1 MNRVIQLLRNPGA
14 VDVRVPADA
23 IVAPRSRV
31 KFRFIPTVPL
41 IIIGSFVFIA
51 VFANFLAPYDPTEV
65 KLRDSMI
72 PPIWAEGGTSEHW
85 LGTDFH
91 GRDQLTRLF
100 FGARVS
106 LSVSALTMLFS
117 ITIGVFFGLISG
129 YFGGKL
135 DVFVMRVVDIS
146 LAYPPI
152 LIAIVL
158 AVIFGPS
165 FGNVILIIVL
175 VYWSRVARIIRGE
188 ALALK
193 GQDFVTL
200 ASLAGASH
208 IRIMLKHI
216 LPGVIPSILV
226 LATLELGSVVLFEAS
241 LSFLGVGIPP
251 PNPSWGVMV
260 SDGRGQINTGWW
272 LSLFPGLAIL
282 LLVLSFNQV
291 GDWLRDR
298 ADPRLQQL

>member
-1 MNRVIQLLRNPGA
+1 MNRILLLWRNPGA
-14 VDVRVPADA
+14 VDAQAPAGDIA
-23 IVAPRSRV
+23 APRSRV
-31 KFRFIPTVPL
+31 NFRFIPTIPL

-117 ITIGVFFGLISG
+117 ITIGVFFGVISG

-135 DVFVMRVVDIS
+135 DVLLMRVVDIS